1 MTIKELAKIA
11 GVSPKTVSRV
21 INNEEHVTSETR
33 EKVLKTIK
41 ETNYKPNIYAQSLR
55 KKVQKNILVSIL
67 KNKNSPIPQWIEIM
81 INELVERGNKMGYTL
96 LMETYSNAEDIKKIS
111 MLNFSMGFL
120 DGAILF
126 YEKKND
132 PRIILLKE
140 SNVPY
145 IIFDKAYDEE
155 SPYVTNDDY
164 SAMLE
169 GTEYLLGRGCDTVE
183 LLLGNESPTNLE
195 REKGA
200 IKAYE
205 NKNTELKKLKIK
217 YGITHVNDAYEYTKK
232 RIKSKNLPKA
242 FFVSGDEKVLGVY
255 KALQEKNINV
265 PEDISVMGFDN
276 IPISEF
282 YHPSLTTIEQDYYKM
297 SEAIFD
303 YFGDIQTIENKAEIK
318 VKTKLIIRKSTK

>member
-21 INNEEHVTSETR
+21 INNEEHVTPETK

-67 KNKNSPIPQWIEIM
+67 KNKNLPVPQWIEIL

-96 LMETYSNAEDIKKIS
+96 LMETYSDVRDIEKVS
-111 MLNFSMGFL
+111 MLNSSIGFL
-120 DGAILF
+120 DGAVIF

-132 PRIILLKE
+132 PRVTLLKE

-145 IIFDKAYDEE
+145 IIFDKAYDEN
-155 SPYVTNDDY
+155 STYVTNDDFT
-164 SAMLE
+164 AMME
-169 GTEYLLGRGCDTVE
+169 GTEYLLSRGCSTVE

-205 NKNTELKKLKIK
+205 NKNAELEKLKVK
-217 YGITHVNDAYEYTKK
+217 YGIAHAKDAYEYTKK
-232 RIKSKNLPKA
+232 RIKSNKIPNA

-255 KALQEKNINV
+255 KALQEENINV
-265 PEDISVMGFDN
+265 PEDVSVMGFDN
-276 IPISEF
+276 IPTSEF

-297 SEAIFD
+297 SESIFQYFSDLRYCLYALD
-303 YFGDIQTIENKAEIK
+303 YQKGGG
-318 VKTKLIIRKSTK
+318 